1 MHLPSLKPQY
11 YSFVVII
18 VLLLGVIACR
28 DFEDCRSI
36 YTNEAIVKFKGE
48 NILSIEGVY
57 FDKPIRQLLYGKNIR
72 VKETG
77 KQFLEDLKGGKL
89 AIPLHPRHNMVTL
102 FFYKTPSGTT
112 ISITPD
118 TLTIFYTRVASLIS
132 PSCGIQQE
140 YIIDSVETSFIG
152 SKIIKAALRNRIHEK
167 PEDQNNP
174 NIEIQY

>member
-11 YSFVVII
+11 YSFIVVTI
-18 VLLLGVIACR
+18 LLFGVIACR

-48 NILSIEGVY
+48 NILSMEGVY
-57 FDKPIRQLLYGKNIR
+57 FEKPIRQLLYGKDIR
-72 VKETG
+72 VKKTG
-77 KQFLEDLKGGKL
+77 KQLLEDLKDGEL

-102 FFYKTPSGTT
+102 LFYKTPSGTT

-118 TLTIFYTRVASLIS
+118 TLTMFYTRVTSLTS

-140 YIIDSVETSFIG
+140 YIIDSVETSFAG
-152 SKIIKAALRNRIHEK
+152 SKIIKAALRNGIHEK
-167 PEDQNNP
+167 AEDQNKP